1 MRILVFDIGGTA
13 IKYGIC
19 ENGQLRDT
27 SEVPTQARLGGRH
40 IMDTVIGLAERENRR
55 LLTMDIA
62 DSPGAVIGEIGLAAI
77 RKAADGGDG
86 AAAADDSASVRF
98 GFDGIGISTAGQVN
112 SEEGS
117 IIYANENIPDY
128 TGFQISREL
137 ESRFHVP
144 VAVENDVNSA
154 AIGEAV
160 YGGAKDIPSFLCLTY
175 GTGIGGAVVEN
186 RTIYH
191 GCSYSAAE
199 FGSIVT
205 HADAKIAGHTFMD
218 GCYER
223 YASAA
228 ALVNAAMKYD
238 PQLSDGRKIFGALD
252 DPRIMQILDGW
263 IGEVL
268 CGLASVIHIFNP
280 SCVILGGG
288 IMSQPLIFEKIAAR
302 REHFIM
308 PSFSHVQIRPALL
321 GNRAGMLGI
330 YYLTEEIIR
339 KQLSFR

>member
-19 ENGQLRDT
+19 ENGQLTDT
-27 SEVPTQARLGGRH
+27 SEVPTQAHLGGRH
-40 IMDTVIGLAERENRR
+40 IMDTVIGLIEREN
-55 LLTMDIA
+55 
-62 DSPGAVIGEIGLAAI
+62 S
-77 RKAADGGDG
+77 RKAPNRACSGGVSP
-86 AAAADDSASVRF
+86 AAGQASIGSGRSEASACHDLRAGF
-98 GFDGIGISTAGQVN
+98 RFDGIGVSTAGQVN

-128 TGFQISREL
+128 TGFQIRREL

-160 YGGAKDIPSFLCLTY
+160 YGGGKEIPSFLCLTY
-175 GTGIGGAVVEN
+175 GTGIGGAIVEN
-186 RTIYH
+186 GAIYH
-191 GCSYSAAE
+191 GSGYSAAE

-205 HADAKIAGHTFMD
+205 HADAKIAGRTFMD

-228 ALVNAAMKYD
+228 ALVNAAIKYD
-238 PQLSDGRKIFGALD
+238 PRLSDGRKIFAALD
-252 DPRIMQILDGW
+252 DPQVVHILDGW
-263 IGEVL
+263 IDEVL
-268 CGLASVIHIFNP
+268 CGLSSVIHIFNP

-302 REHFIM
+302 RRHFIM
-308 PSFSHVQIRPALL
+308 PSFDHVQIRPALL

-339 KQLSFR
+339 KRLSI

>member
-19 ENGQLRDT
+19 ENGQLTDT
-27 SEVPTQARLGGRH
+27 SEVPTQAQLGGRH
-40 IMDTVIGLAERENRR
+40 IMDTVIELIERENSRK
-55 LLTMDIA
+55 TPNQA
-62 DSPGAVIGEIGLAAI
+62 CSGGVSPAAGQASIGSG
-77 RKAADGGDG
+77 RSKA
-86 AAAADDSASVRF
+86 SACHNLRAGF
-98 GFDGIGISTAGQVN
+98 HFDGIGVSTAGQVN

-128 TGFQISREL
+128 TGFQIRREL

-175 GTGIGGAVVEN
+175 GTGIGGAIVEN
-186 RTIYH
+186 GAIYH
-191 GCSYSAAE
+191 GSGYSAAE

-205 HADAKIAGHTFMD
+205 HADAKIAGRTFMD

-228 ALVNAAMKYD
+228 ALVNAAMNYD
-238 PQLSDGRKIFGALD
+238 PRLSDGRKIFSALN
-252 DPRIMQILDGW
+252 DPRVMQILDSW
-263 IGEVL
+263 INEVL
-268 CGLASVIHIFNP
+268 CGLSSLIHIFNP

-302 REHFIM
+302 RRHFIM
-308 PSFSHVQIRPALL
+308 PSFDHVQIRPALL

-339 KQLSFR
+339 KRLSI